1 MEHTNSLIIIAVAA
15 LIHASFQLSVS
26 VLTLLSSH
34 TIGAKRSHRKLI
46 GLTNAFTAGVGVMTL
61 LLLAS
66 SAYVTQQLAGSL
78 VPRIYWVALCGLLFG
93 LGISVW
99 LFYYRK
105 EKGTSLWLPRPMAR
119 HLHDR
124 TKSTKH
130 ASESFSLGIFSVL
143 AELLFVSAP
152 LLVAAFTLVTLP
164 PLWQLAGLGIYLVIS
179 LLSLLVVNGLIGSG
193 HSISG
198 IQKWRE
204 SNKLFLQFV
213 AGSGL
218 LLLGFY
224 LYVEQ
229 VLAPAVA
236 AGGI

>member
-1 MEHTNSLIIIAVAA
+1 MTSLIIIAIAA

-34 TIGAKRSHRKLI
+34 TIGAKRSHRKLL

-61 LLLAS
+61 LLLAA
-66 SAYVTQQLAGSL
+66 SAYITQQLAGSA

-105 EKGTSLWLPRPMAR
+105 EQGTSLWLPRPMAR
-119 HLHDR
+119 YLHDR

-130 ASESFSLGIFSVL
+130 ASESFSLGLTSVV
-143 AELLFVSAP
+143 AELLFISAP
-152 LLVAAFTLVTLP
+152 LLVATFTLVSLP
-164 PLWQLAGLGIYLVIS
+164 ALWQLAGLGIYLLIS
-179 LLSLLVVNGLIGSG
+179 LFSLLVVNALIGSG
-193 HSISG
+193 HSISR

-236 AGGI
+236 AGGV